1 MFVVTD
7 TVDETLTEV
16 GRRIA
21 SLRLSMN
28 WSQQELALRAGVSKR
43 SLERLEQG
51 VGNLQLKAFLS
62 ICSALRLTPGLETLL
77 PSVELTPQQLFERQK
92 IRKRA
97 RKRSGAQPET
107 IWGSDE

>member
-1 MFVVTD
+1 MFVVSD
-7 TVDETLTEV
+7 TVEETLAEV

-28 WSQQELALRAGVSKR
+28 LSQQELALRSGVSKR

-62 ICSALRLTPGLETLL
+62 ICSALRLTPGLEALL
-77 PSVELTPQQLFERQK
+77 PPVELTPQQLFNRQR

-97 RKRSGAQPET
+97 RKRNGAQVTT